1 MKKVF
6 GVLLASTLV
15 LGACGNDDNNSDG
28 KKSNNTETKSVNENK
43 PQFANDTLV
52 IDQAV
57 LKIDDTFILNDKD
70 SGDKL
75 LAFKYHVKNKSDSE
89 DITSMNVWIACFEA
103 TQDSDNTVNKLDVG
117 ITPTTGKLGEWNEHS
132 NDTIKKGK
140 TAKGIMT
147 YKLQNDEDVVLKATK
162 GADGK
167 KLGTKTIK
175 LDDLKSEDYS
185 VTEDLTDNSKKDGA
199 SEDDN
204 SKDVAS
210 AKTDDNNSKE
220 SKTED
225 DKTTSDSNDSDQQSS
240 KNSTSNNSS
249 STSNSNN
256 NSQSTNNAQNNVA
269 SASSNSQ
276 TGQSTQTNNQQV
288 NNQPSNTQEIPPTTH
303 DESQMGYGRGEYE
316 AAKEASEKVANDPN
330 AHVGG
335 PGWVNQGEGYDSWKQ
350 RQQEAQEAVVQ
361 Q

>member
-1 MKKVF
+1 MKKVLF
-6 GVLLASTLV
+6 LIFASLLV
-15 LGACGNDDNNSDG
+15 LGACGNDDNNSNG

-43 PQFANDTLV
+43 PQFTNDTLV

-117 ITPTTGKLGEWNEHS
+117 ITPTTGKLGKWNEHS

-185 VTEDLTDNSKKDGA
+185 VTEDLTDNSKKDDT
-199 SEDDN
+199 SEDND
-204 SKDVAS
+204 SKNVAS
-210 AKTDDNNSKE
+210 AKSDDNNSEE
-220 SKTED
+220 SKTEN
-225 DKTTSDSNDSDQQSS
+225 DKTTSDSN
-240 KNSTSNNSS
+240 
-249 STSNSNN
+249 
-256 NSQSTNNAQNNVA
+256 NSQSTNSNQNNVA
-269 SASSNSQ
+269 SASSNTQS
-276 TGQSTQTNNQQV
+276 GQSTQTNNQT
-288 NNQPSNTQEIPPTTH
+288 SNTQEIPPTTH
-303 DESQMGYGRGEYE
+303 DESQMGYGRGDYE
-316 AAKEASEKVANDPN
+316 QARKDSEKVWNDPN

-335 PGWVNQGEGYDSWKQ
+335 PRWVGKNEGYESWAK
-350 RQQEAQEAVVQ
+350 RQQEVQ
-361 Q
+361 NTTAE

>member
-15 LGACGNDDNNSDG
+15 LGACGNDNNNSDG

-57 LKIDDTFILNDKD
+57 LKIDDIFILNDKD

-103 TQDSDNTVNKLDVG
+103 TQNSDNTVNKLDVG

-185 VTEDLTDNSKKDGA
+185 VTEDLTDNSKKDDA
-199 SEDDN
+199 SKDNN

-210 AKTDDNNSKE
+210 AKSDDNNSKE
-220 SKTED
+220 NKTED
-225 DKTTSDSNDSDQQSS
+225 DKTTSDSNDSNEQPSE
-240 KNSTSNNSS
+240 NSTSNDSS

-256 NSQSTNNAQNNVA
+256 NSQSTNSNQNNVA

-276 TGQSTQTNNQQV
+276 TGQTTQTNNQS
-288 NNQPSNTQEIPPTTH
+288 SNTQEIPPTTH
-303 DESQMGYGRGEYE
+303 DESQMGYGRGDYE

-335 PGWVNQGEGYDSWKQ
+335 PGWVNEGEGYDSWKQ

>member
-43 PQFANDTLV
+43 PQFVNDTLV

-89 DITSMNVWIACFEA
+89 DITSMNVWMACFEA

-117 ITPTTGKLGEWNEHS
+117 ITPTTGKLGKWNEHS

-185 VTEDLTDNSKKDGA
+185 VTEDLTDNSKKDDA
-199 SEDDN
+199 SEDNN

-220 SKTED
+220 NETKD
-225 DKTTSDSNDSDQQSS
+225 DKTTSDSNEQSS
-240 KNSTSNNSS
+240 ESSTSNNSS
-249 STSNSNN
+249 STSSSNN
-256 NSQSTNNAQNNVA
+256 NSQSTNSNQNNVA

-276 TGQSTQTNNQQV
+276 TGQTTQT

-303 DESQMGYGRGEYE
+303 DESQMGYGRGDYE
-316 AAKEASEKVANDPN
+316 SAKEASEKVRNDPN

-335 PGWVNQGEGYDSWKQ
+335 PGWVNEGEGYDSWKQ

>member
-15 LGACGNDDNNSDG
+15 LGACSNDDNNSED

-175 LDDLKSEDYS
+175 LNDLKSEDYS
-185 VTEDLTDNSKKDGA
+185 VTEDLTDSSKKDDA
-199 SEDDN
+199 
-204 SKDVAS
+204 SKDNDSKNVAN
-210 AKTDDNNSKE
+210 AKSDDNNSKE
-220 SKTED
+220 NKTED
-225 DKTTSDSNDSDQQSS
+225 DKKTSDSNDSNEQSS
-240 KNSTSNNSS
+240 ESSTSNNSS

-256 NSQSTNNAQNNVA
+256 NSQSTNSNQNNVA

-276 TGQSTQTNNQQV
+276 TGQSTQNNNQS
-288 NNQPSNTQEIPPTTH
+288 SNTQEIPPTTH
-303 DESQMGYGRGEYE
+303 DESQMGYGRGDYE

-335 PGWVNQGEGYDSWKQ
+335 PGWVNEGEGYDSWKQ

>member
-1 MKKVF
+1 MKKLC
-6 GVLLASTLV
+6 GILLASTLV
-15 LGACGNDDNNSDG
+15 LGACGNNDSNSED

-117 ITPTTGKLGEWNEHS
+117 ITPTTGKLSKWNEHS

-140 TAKGIMT
+140 TANGIMT
-147 YKLQNDEDVVLKATK
+147 YKLQN
-162 GADGK
+162 DGK

-185 VTEDLTDNSKKDGA
+185 VTEDLTDNSKKDDT
-199 SEDDN
+199 SEDND
-204 SKDVAS
+204 SKNVAS
-210 AKTDDNNSKE
+210 AKSDDNNSKE
-220 SKTED
+220 DETKD
-225 DKTTSDSNDSDQQSS
+225 DKTTSDSHDSNQQSS
-240 KNSTSNNSS
+240 ESDTSNDSS
-249 STSNSNN
+249 SISNSNN
-256 NSQSTNNAQNNVA
+256 NSQSANSNRNNVA
-269 SASSNSQ
+269 RASSNSQ

-303 DESQMGYGRGEYE
+303 DESQMGYGRGDYE

-335 PGWVNQGEGYDSWKQ
+335 PGWVGKNESYDNWAN
-350 RQQEAQEAVVQ
+350 RQKEVQESAMQ

>member
-1 MKKVF
+1 MKKVLF
-6 GVLLASTLV
+6 ILLSCFLV
-15 LGACGNDDNNSDG
+15 LGACGNND
-28 KKSNNTETKSVNENK
+28 KNTEKVSEDK
-43 PQFANDTLV
+43 PQFKNDTLV
-52 IDQAV
+52 LDQAV

-140 TAKGIMT
+140 TTKGIMT

-167 KLGTKTIK
+167 KLGTKKIK

-185 VTEDLTDNSKKDGA
+185 VTEDLTDNSKKDNK
-199 SEDDN
+199 SEDND
-204 SKDVAS
+204 SKNVAS

-225 DKTTSDSNDSDQQSS
+225 DKTTSDSN
-240 KNSTSNNSS
+240 
-249 STSNSNN
+249 N
-256 NSQSTNNAQNNVA
+256 NSQSTNNNQNNVA

-276 TGQSTQTNNQQV
+276 TDQSNQTNDQQA
-288 NNQPSNTQEIPPTTH
+288 NNQPSNTQETPPTTH
-303 DESQMGYGRGEYE
+303 DESQMEQVPQDH
-316 AAKEASEKVANDPN
+316 S
-330 AHVGG
+330 GG
-335 PGWVNQGEGYDSWKQ
+335 HPSIFGTDTPPKNN
-350 RQQEAQEAVVQ
+350 
-361 Q
+361 

>member
-1 MKKVF
+1 MKKVLF
-6 GVLLASTLV
+6 LIFACLLV
-15 LGACGNDDNNSDG
+15 LGACGNND
-28 KKSNNTETKSVNENK
+28 KNTEKVSEDK
-43 PQFANDTLV
+43 PQFKNDTLV
-52 IDQAV
+52 LDQAV

-167 KLGTKTIK
+167 KLGTKKIK

-185 VTEDLTDNSKKDGA
+185 VTEDLTDNSKKDNK
-199 SEDDN
+199 SEDND
-204 SKDVAS
+204 SKNVAS
-210 AKTDDNNSKE
+210 AKSDDNNSKE

-225 DKTTSDSNDSDQQSS
+225 DKTISDSNNNSL
-240 KNSTSNNSS
+240 STSNN
-249 STSNSNN
+249 
-256 NSQSTNNAQNNVA
+256 QNNVT
-269 SASSNSQ
+269 SASRNSQ
-276 TGQSTQTNNQQV
+276 TDQSTQTNDQT
-288 NNQPSNTQEIPPTTH
+288 SNTQETPPTTH
-303 DESQMGYGRGEYE
+303 DESQMEQVPQDH
-316 AAKEASEKVANDPN
+316 S
-330 AHVGG
+330 GG
-335 PGWVNQGEGYDSWKQ
+335 HPSIFGTDTPPKNN
-350 RQQEAQEAVVQ
+350 
-361 Q
+361 

>member
-162 GADGK
+162 GVDGK

-185 VTEDLTDNSKKDGA
+185 VTEDLTDSSKKDDA
-199 SEDDN
+199 SEDND
-204 SKDVAS
+204 SKNVAN
-210 AKTDDNNSKE
+210 AKSDDNNSKE
-220 SKTED
+220 NKTED
-225 DKTTSDSNDSDQQSS
+225 DKTTSDSNDSNEHSS
-240 KNSTSNNSS
+240 ESSTSNDSS

-256 NSQSTNNAQNNVA
+256 NSQSTNSNQNNVA

-276 TGQSTQTNNQQV
+276 TGQSTQNNNQS
-288 NNQPSNTQEIPPTTH
+288 SNTQEIPPTTH
-303 DESQMGYGRGEYE
+303 DESQMGYGRGDYE

-335 PGWVNQGEGYDSWKQ
+335 PGWVNEGEGYDSWKQ

>member
-1 MKKVF
+1 MKKVLF
-6 GVLLASTLV
+6 LIFACLLV
-15 LGACGNDDNNSDG
+15 LGACGNND
-28 KKSNNTETKSVNENK
+28 KNTEKVSEDK
-43 PQFANDTLV
+43 PQFKNDTLV
-52 IDQAV
+52 LDQAV

-167 KLGTKTIK
+167 KLGTKKIK

-185 VTEDLTDNSKKDGA
+185 VTEDLTDNSKKDNK
-199 SEDDN
+199 SEDND
-204 SKDVAS
+204 SKNVTS
-210 AKTDDNNSKE
+210 AKSDDNNSKE

-225 DKTTSDSNDSDQQSS
+225 DKTISDSNNNSL
-240 KNSTSNNSS
+240 STSNN
-249 STSNSNN
+249 
-256 NSQSTNNAQNNVA
+256 QNNVT
-269 SASSNSQ
+269 SASRNSQ
-276 TGQSTQTNNQQV
+276 IDQSTQTNDQT
-288 NNQPSNTQEIPPTTH
+288 SNTQETPPTTH
-303 DESQMGYGRGEYE
+303 DESQMEQVPQDH
-316 AAKEASEKVANDPN
+316 S
-330 AHVGG
+330 GG
-335 PGWVNQGEGYDSWKQ
+335 HPSIFGTDTPPKK
-350 RQQEAQEAVVQ
+350 
-361 Q
+361 

>member
-1 MKKVF
+1 MKKVLF
-6 GVLLASTLV
+6 LIFASLLV
-15 LGACGNDDNNSDG
+15 LGACGNDDNNSNG

-43 PQFANDTLV
+43 PQFTNDTLV

-117 ITPTTGKLGEWNEHS
+117 ITPTTGKLGKWNEHS

-185 VTEDLTDNSKKDGA
+185 ATEDLTDNSKKDDT
-199 SEDDN
+199 SENNDPKN
-204 SKDVAS
+204 VAS
-210 AKTDDNNSKE
+210 AKSDDNNSEE
-220 SKTED
+220 SKTEN
-225 DKTTSDSNDSDQQSS
+225 DKTTSDSN
-240 KNSTSNNSS
+240 
-249 STSNSNN
+249 
-256 NSQSTNNAQNNVA
+256 NSQSTNSNQNNVA

-276 TGQSTQTNNQQV
+276 SSQSTKTNNQT
-288 NNQPSNTQEIPPTTH
+288 SNTQEISPTTH
-303 DESQMGYGRGEYE
+303 NESQMGYGRGDYE

-335 PGWVNQGEGYDSWKQ
+335 PIWVSKNESYDSWAK
-350 RQQEAQEAVVQ
+350 RQQEVAEMQSE
-361 Q
+361 

>member
-1 MKKVF
+1 MKKVLF
-6 GVLLASTLV
+6 LIFASLLV
-15 LGACGNDDNNSDG
+15 LGACGNNN
-28 KKSNNTETKSVNENK
+28 KNTEKVSEDK
-43 PQFANDTLV
+43 PQFKNDTLV
-52 IDQAV
+52 LDQAV

-140 TAKGIMT
+140 TTKGIMT

-167 KLGTKTIK
+167 KLGTKKIK

-185 VTEDLTDNSKKDGA
+185 VTEDLTDNSKKDNK
-199 SEDDN
+199 SEDND
-204 SKDVAS
+204 SKNVAS

-225 DKTTSDSNDSDQQSS
+225 DKTTSDSN
-240 KNSTSNNSS
+240 
-249 STSNSNN
+249 N
-256 NSQSTNNAQNNVA
+256 NSQSTNNNQNNVA

-276 TGQSTQTNNQQV
+276 TDQSNQTNDQQA
-288 NNQPSNTQEIPPTTH
+288 NNQPSNTQETPPTTH
-303 DESQMGYGRGEYE
+303 DESQMEQVPQDH
-316 AAKEASEKVANDPN
+316 S
-330 AHVGG
+330 GG
-335 PGWVNQGEGYDSWKQ
+335 HPSIFGTDTPPKNN
-350 RQQEAQEAVVQ
+350 
-361 Q
+361 

>member
-1 MKKVF
+1 MKKLC
-6 GVLLASTLV
+6 GILLASTLV
-15 LGACGNDDNNSDG
+15 LGACGNDDNNSED

-167 KLGTKTIK
+167 KIGTKTIK

-185 VTEDLTDNSKKDGA
+185 VTEDLTDNSKKDDS
-199 SEDDN
+199 SEDNN
-204 SKDVAS
+204 SKNVAS
-210 AKTDDNNSKE
+210 AKSDDNNSKE

-225 DKTTSDSNDSDQQSS
+225 DKTTSDSNEQSS
-240 KNSTSNNSS
+240 ESATSNDSS

-256 NSQSTNNAQNNVA
+256 NSQSTNSNQNNVA

-276 TGQSTQTNNQQV
+276 TDQSTQNNNQQV

-303 DESQMGYGRGEYE
+303 DESQMGYGRGDYE
-316 AAKEASEKVANDPN
+316 AAKEASSKVWDDPN

-335 PGWVNQGEGYDSWKQ
+335 PSWVGKNEGYESWAN
-350 RQQEAQEAVVQ
+350 RQKEVQESSMQ

>member
-1 MKKVF
+1 MKKVLF
-6 GVLLASTLV
+6 LIFASLLV
-15 LGACGNDDNNSDG
+15 LGACGNNN
-28 KKSNNTETKSVNENK
+28 KNTEKISEDK
-43 PQFANDTLV
+43 PQFKNDTLV
-52 IDQAV
+52 LDQAV

-75 LAFKYHVKNKSDSE
+75 LAFKYHVTNKSDSE

-167 KLGTKTIK
+167 KLGTKKIK

-185 VTEDLTDNSKKDGA
+185 VTEDLTDNSKKDNK
-199 SEDDN
+199 SEDND
-204 SKDVAS
+204 SKNVAS
-210 AKTDDNNSKE
+210 AKSDDNNSKE

-225 DKTTSDSNDSDQQSS
+225 DKTISDSNNNSL
-240 KNSTSNNSS
+240 STSNN
-249 STSNSNN
+249 
-256 NSQSTNNAQNNVA
+256 QNNVT
-269 SASSNSQ
+269 SASRNSQ
-276 TGQSTQTNNQQV
+276 TDQSTQTNDQT
-288 NNQPSNTQEIPPTTH
+288 SNTQETPPTTH
-303 DESQMGYGRGEYE
+303 DESQMEQVPQDH
-316 AAKEASEKVANDPN
+316 S
-330 AHVGG
+330 GG
-335 PGWVNQGEGYDSWKQ
+335 HPSIFGTDTPPKNN
-350 RQQEAQEAVVQ
+350 
-361 Q
+361 

>member
-1 MKKVF
+1 MKKVLF
-6 GVLLASTLV
+6 LIFACLLV
-15 LGACGNDDNNSDG
+15 LGACGNND
-28 KKSNNTETKSVNENK
+28 KNTEKVSEDK
-43 PQFANDTLV
+43 PQFKNDTLV
-52 IDQAV
+52 LDQAV
-57 LKIDDTFILNDKD
+57 LKIDDIFILNDKD

-167 KLGTKTIK
+167 KLGTKKIK

-185 VTEDLTDNSKKDGA
+185 VTEDLTDNSKKDNK
-199 SEDDN
+199 SEDND
-204 SKDVAS
+204 SKNVTS
-210 AKTDDNNSKE
+210 AKSDDNNSKE

-225 DKTTSDSNDSDQQSS
+225 DKTISDSNNNSL
-240 KNSTSNNSS
+240 STSNN
-249 STSNSNN
+249 
-256 NSQSTNNAQNNVA
+256 QNNVT
-269 SASSNSQ
+269 SASRNSQ
-276 TGQSTQTNNQQV
+276 IDQSTQTNDQT
-288 NNQPSNTQEIPPTTH
+288 SNTQETPPTTH
-303 DESQMGYGRGEYE
+303 DESQMEQVPQDH
-316 AAKEASEKVANDPN
+316 S
-330 AHVGG
+330 GG
-335 PGWVNQGEGYDSWKQ
+335 HPSIFGTDTPPKK
-350 RQQEAQEAVVQ
+350 
-361 Q
+361 

>member
-1 MKKVF
+1 MKKVLF
-6 GVLLASTLV
+6 ILLSCFLV
-15 LGACGNDDNNSDG
+15 LGACGNND
-28 KKSNNTETKSVNENK
+28 KNTEKVSEDK
-43 PQFANDTLV
+43 PQFKNDTLV
-52 IDQAV
+52 LDQAV

-140 TAKGIMT
+140 TTKGIMT
-147 YKLQNDEDVVLKATK
+147 YKLQNDEDVVLNATK

-167 KLGTKTIK
+167 KLGTKKIK

-185 VTEDLTDNSKKDGA
+185 VTEDLTDNSKKDNK
-199 SEDDN
+199 SEDND
-204 SKDVAS
+204 SKNVAS
-210 AKTDDNNSKE
+210 AKSDDNTSKE

-225 DKTTSDSNDSDQQSS
+225 GKTTSDSN
-240 KNSTSNNSS
+240 NNSL
-249 STSNSNN
+249 ST
-256 NSQSTNNAQNNVA
+256 TND
-269 SASSNSQ
+269 
-276 TGQSTQTNNQQV
+276 QQV
-288 NNQPSNTQEIPPTTH
+288 NNQPSNAQETPPTTH
-303 DESQMGYGRGEYE
+303 DESQMGYGRGDYE
-316 AAKEASEKVANDPN
+316 QARKDSEKVWNDPN

-335 PGWVNQGEGYDSWKQ
+335 PRWVGKNEGYESWAK
-350 RQQEAQEAVVQ
+350 RQQEVQ
-361 Q
+361 NTPAE

>member
-1 MKKVF
+1 MKKVLF
-6 GVLLASTLV
+6 LIFASLLV
-15 LGACGNDDNNSDG
+15 LGACGNND
-28 KKSNNTETKSVNENK
+28 KNTEKVSEDK
-43 PQFANDTLV
+43 PQFKNDTLV
-52 IDQAV
+52 LDQAV

-167 KLGTKTIK
+167 KLGTKKIK
-175 LDDLKSEDYS
+175 LDDLKYEDYS
-185 VTEDLTDNSKKDGA
+185 VTEDLTDNSKKDNK
-199 SEDDN
+199 SEDND
-204 SKDVAS
+204 SKNVAS
-210 AKTDDNNSKE
+210 AKSDDNNSKE

-225 DKTTSDSNDSDQQSS
+225 GKTTSDSN
-240 KNSTSNNSS
+240 NNSL
-249 STSNSNN
+249 ST
-256 NSQSTNNAQNNVA
+256 TND
-269 SASSNSQ
+269 
-276 TGQSTQTNNQQV
+276 QQV
-288 NNQPSNTQEIPPTTH
+288 NNQPSNAQETPPTTH
-303 DESQMGYGRGEYE
+303 DESQMGYGRGDYE
-316 AAKEASEKVANDPN
+316 QARKDSEKVWNDPN

-335 PGWVNQGEGYDSWKQ
+335 PRWVGKNEGYDSWAK
-350 RQQEAQEAVVQ
+350 RQQEVQ
-361 Q
+361 NTPAE